1 MKPHSFAA
9 TFSVNLTP
17 EVDCQQGGE
26 RYLDPTAKEVLHNPT
41 CQALYAPG
49 AQKHKQKTKRT
60 ITLTYLTD
68 QCKDPPLFMAKAM
81 RVVTKTALQAM

>member
-49 AQKHKQKTKRT
+49 AQTTITPKKQKKKQTKDKKNINT
-60 ITLTYLTD
+60 NS
-68 QCKDPPLFMAKAM
+68 PH
-81 RVVTKTALQAM
+81 